1 MDRRTA
7 LGVAAGSLAA
17 LLGGCLG
24 SAPGATGPRNP
35 PDAPADDPRRTA
47 ALPALGVDTFDFE
60 STDAG
65 DLRVFGTVRNRSD
78 VERRVTV
85 AVTVGLDDEEVRRET
100 SLAVP
105 AGATAEWSVTFEVS
119 YERFT
124 KNGDLSVDLVP

>member
-1 MDRRTA
+1 MDRRRVLA
-7 LGVAAGSLAA
+7 AAGGALAT

-35 PDAPADDPRRTA
+35 PDAPADEPRRTDA
-47 ALPALGVDTFDFE
+47 PPAVSVGTFDFE
-60 STDAG
+60 ATDGG

-78 VERRVTV
+78 VERNATVTV
-85 AVTVGLDDEEVRRET
+85 TVSLDDDEFERQT

-105 AGATAEWSVTFEVS
+105 AGGSAEWSVTFDVA

-124 KNGDLSVDLVP
+124 KNGSLSVDVA